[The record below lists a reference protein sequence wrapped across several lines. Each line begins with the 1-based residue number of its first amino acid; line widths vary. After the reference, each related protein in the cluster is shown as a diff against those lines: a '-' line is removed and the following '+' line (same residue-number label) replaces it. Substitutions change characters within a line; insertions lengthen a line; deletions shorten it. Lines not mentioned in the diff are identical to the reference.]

1 MTGETP
7 ETSAREDFAAAL
19 EVETPAVE
27 TVETVEQV
35 ADNPIPAELPPLE
48 APTVWGKQYK
58 ETFS

>member
-1 MTGETP
+1 MTGETT
-7 ETSAREDFAAAL
+7 ETSAREDFAAQL

-27 TVETVEQV
+27 TVEQV
-35 ADNPIPAELPPLE
+35 ADNAIPAELPPLE